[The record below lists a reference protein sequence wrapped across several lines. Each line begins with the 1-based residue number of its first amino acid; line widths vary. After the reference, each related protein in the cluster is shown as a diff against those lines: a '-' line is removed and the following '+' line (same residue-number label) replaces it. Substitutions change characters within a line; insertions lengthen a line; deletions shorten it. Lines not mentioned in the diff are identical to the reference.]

1 MTAELKS
8 LHCPYCREI
17 IELAGADACAKCGAA
32 FPWSVV
38 AGELRNEMKERETSR
53 LRATATL
60 TNELIGAMKGGPRP
74 TIQAVKGFV
83 NAWLLPR
90 AVLIAGGL
98 LGGLAV
104 ALQVAVMI
112 QQTSIME
119 TQTALLLKQSMAAD
133 AQSAEIYRVRISKLE
148 ATRAALIPLLQHL
161 ERDVEP
167 VCFEKTCP
175 QILMTPL
182 VLGSADVVLT
192 FSGIGPSRDQK
203 RQSEPC
209 RQPLETDIAR
219 ATCLLSQMLWRI
231 DQRVD
236 AMVRRSA
243 DIQFA
248 QGVAATAV
256 AAHASGAATP
266 PAASVVPALATA
278 ATACAMPVDQKN
290 SLVEV
295 FVLLH
300 GLSAAY
306 GRALSSPSL
315 QSIASKL
322 GPPGLSDT
330 RRLEYSFP
338 EFISRAR
345 NVPQD
350 AAKSLRLLM
359 DGCAEKARR
368 DQDALAK
375 LERVGG

>member
-1 MTAELKS
+1 MIEELKS
-8 LHCPYCREI
+8 VHCPYCREA
-17 IELAGADACAKCGAA
+17 IEVPGANACRKCGAA

-60 TNELIGAMKGGPRP
+60 TNELIGAMAGGPRP

-90 AVLIAGGL
+90 AVLVAGGL

-119 TQTALLLKQSMAAD
+119 NQTALLIKQSAAAD
-133 AQSAEIYRVRISKLE
+133 AQAAEIYRVRISKLE

-167 VCFEKTCP
+167 VCFDNTCP

-192 FSGIGPSRDQK
+192 FSGIRPSHDQN
-203 RQSEPC
+203 RQSEAC

-219 ATCLLSQMLWRI
+219 ASCLLSQMLWRI

-236 AMVRRSA
+236 AVVRRSGDLQA
-243 DIQFA
+243 T
-248 QGVAATAV
+248 QGVAVAAV
-256 AAHASGAATP
+256 AVHASGAATP
-266 PAASVVPALATA
+266 QAASVVPALATA

-306 GRALSSPSL
+306 GRPLSSPSL

-322 GPPGLSDT
+322 GPPGLSNS
-330 RRLEYSFP
+330 RRFEYAFA

-345 NVPQD
+345 SVPQD
-350 AAKSLRLLM
+350 AARSLRLLM

-368 DQDALAK
+368 DQDTLAK